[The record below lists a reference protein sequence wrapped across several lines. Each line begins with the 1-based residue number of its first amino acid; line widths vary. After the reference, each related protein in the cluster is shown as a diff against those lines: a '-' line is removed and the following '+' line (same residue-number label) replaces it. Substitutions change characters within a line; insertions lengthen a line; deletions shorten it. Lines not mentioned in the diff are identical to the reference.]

1 MCGATI
7 ENLTFNTEWFERATL
22 FLYSRFMTTF
32 ELIVVALLIYIAISI
47 DWKNDEGFL
56 VFLFKGLITGFVLVT
71 ILAGFGLLVD
81 V

>member
-1 MCGATI
+1 MVRG
-7 ENLTFNTEWFERATL
+7 WFERATL

-56 VFLFKGLITGFVLVT
+56 DYLFKGLITGLILGGIIGGLGLV
-71 ILAGFGLLVD
+71 VD